1 MVLTAFPRRGAAREH
16 ALQKVT
22 GAGIVRARGKSAAHL
37 FFQRAAGD
45 RERRQPPEKEG
56 GRRWSGRGAVGAG
69 SGPEGGGA
77 RLVYP
82 FLSCILKKASIQ
94 GLKFCRSV

>member
-16 ALQKVT
+16 AQQKVT
-22 GAGIVRARGKSAAHL
+22 GAGIARLREKSAAHL

-45 RERRQPPEKEG
+45 REQRQPPEKEG

-69 SGPEGGGA
+69 SGPEGWNSPGRRA
-77 RLVYP
+77 VRP
-82 FLSCILKKASIQ
+82 TADAKPSP
-94 GLKFCRSV
+94 R